1 MRRSHKITQMQ
12 GKVKNWGIDTIIYHT
27 TFGGFAYRMAANIMP
42 QSWAAEDSAAASD
55 ERLMPKLHWE
65 AFWQKTLGIAA
76 ARAFPLSWVLLS
88 QLVLLTRNEFSCSLF
103 SFSSFGFFCLTHLHF
118 FSFLPFC
125 PLFTS
130 AFFSYCHGLISF
142 FPLHCVSLFI
152 YFDHSVLPSK
162 KLFILQCIFFPVL
175 YS

>member
-12 GKVKNWGIDTIIYHT
+12 GKVKNWGIGTIIYHT

-103 SFSSFGFFCLTHLHF
+103 SLHHKLLLIQSILWESFIRRAYDMCTWLSSQERMGKQVAAIFSCNTGRWAL
-118 FSFLPFC
+118 LPTRFHRVKNS
-125 PLFTS
+125 PYMGK
-130 AFFSYCHGLISF
+130 A
-142 FPLHCVSLFI
+142 
-152 YFDHSVLPSK
+152 
-162 KLFILQCIFFPVL
+162 FIL
-175 YS
+175 